1 MTTGRIDRSVSVVT
15 ASALSLVVVAPL
27 IIPLL
32 AAYLLRWNQFTF
44 SLNGRTMLI
53 GLFILVAG
61 VLVHEGLHAL
71 GWMIFGRVP
80 ASDIHIGMQ
89 WKWLTPYAHLRRP
102 LAAGPYRAG
111 ALLPCLVLG
120 VLPGVIAVLNG
131 SPAWLAFALVF
142 ILGAGGDLLILW
154 MIRDLPAGTLVED
167 HPTRAGC
174 YVLTDTLPGGERA

>member
-61 VLVHEGLHAL
+61 VLVHEG
-71 GWMIFGRVP
+71 
-80 ASDIHIGMQ
+80 
-89 WKWLTPYAHLRRP
+89 RP
-102 LAAGPYRAG
+102 VAG
-111 ALLPCLVLG
+111 AEE
-120 VLPGVIAVLNG
+120 
-131 SPAWLAFALVF
+131 F
-142 ILGAGGDLLILW
+142 I
-154 MIRDLPAGTLVED
+154 R
-167 HPTRAGC
+167 
-174 YVLTDTLPGGERA
+174 